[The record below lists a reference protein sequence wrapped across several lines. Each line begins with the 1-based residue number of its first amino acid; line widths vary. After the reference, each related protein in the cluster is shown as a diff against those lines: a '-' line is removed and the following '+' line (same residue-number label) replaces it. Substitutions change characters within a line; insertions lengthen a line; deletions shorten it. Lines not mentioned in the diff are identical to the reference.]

1 MEDDDF
7 ISKSRRKR
15 EMTELQ
21 VAGAALVKLSR
32 EQIERLDIPEALREA
47 VLECKRF
54 TKHEAI
60 RRQMQFIGRIMR
72 KYDAGPI
79 VAQLAVIEAPSKR
92 QTALLHLA
100 ERWRGEMMS
109 DPEAVARF
117 VQEIPGADAHHL
129 RELIAKAKKEKDGD
143 RPPKNFR
150 ELFHVLNALLQDH
163 ARRQP

>member
-7 ISKSRRKR
+7 ISKTRRKR
-15 EMTELQ
+15 QMTELQ

-32 EQIERLDIPEALREA
+32 EQLERLDIPEPLREA

-72 KYDAGPI
+72 EYDAGPI

-109 DPEAVARF
+109 DPQALARF
-117 VQEIPGADAHHL
+117 VREIPGADAHHL
-129 RELIAKAKKEKDGD
+129 RELVAKAQKEKAGD

-163 ARRQP
+163 ATRRP

>member
-7 ISKSRRKR
+7 ISKTRRKR
-15 EMTELQ
+15 QMTELQ
-21 VAGAALVKLSR
+21 AAGAALVKLSR
-32 EQIERLDIPEALREA
+32 EQLERLDIPEPLREA

-54 TKHEAI
+54 NKHEAI

-72 KYDAGPI
+72 EYDAGPI
-79 VAQLAVIEAPSKR
+79 VAQLAAIEAPSKR

-109 DPEAVARF
+109 DPDAVVRF
-117 VQEIPGADAHHL
+117 AHEIPGADPQRL
-129 RELIAKAKKEKDGD
+129 RELIAKAQKEKAGD

-150 ELFHVLNALLQDH
+150 ELFHVVNALLQDH
-163 ARRQP
+163 ARRSP

>member
-7 ISKSRRKR
+7 ISKSARKR
-15 EMTELQ
+15 QMTELQ

-32 EQIERLDIPEALREA
+32 EQIERLDIPEPLREA

-54 TKHEAI
+54 NKHEAI

-79 VAQLAVIEAPSKR
+79 VAQLSAIEAPSKR

-109 DPEAVARF
+109 DPDAVVRF
-117 VQEIPGADAHHL
+117 AQEFPAADRERL
-129 RELIAKAKKEKDGD
+129 RELVSRAQKEKEGD
-143 RPPKNFR
+143 QPPKNFR
-150 ELFHVLNALLQDH
+150 ELFHVVNALLQEH
-163 ARRQP
+163 ARRNP

>member
-7 ISKSRRKR
+7 ISKTRRKR
-15 EMTELQ
+15 QMTELQ
-21 VAGAALVKLSR
+21 VAGAALVKLSK
-32 EQIERLDIPEALREA
+32 EQLERFDMPERLRDA
-47 VLECKRF
+47 VLECKRM

-72 KYDAGPI
+72 DYDAGPI
-79 VAQLAVIEAPSKR
+79 VAQLAEIEAPSKR

-117 VQEIPGADAHHL
+117 VQEIPGADAHVL
-129 RELIAKAKKEKDGD
+129 RELIAKARKEKDGD

-150 ELFHVLNALLQDH
+150 ELFHALNALLQDH
-163 ARRQP
+163 ARRHP

>member
-7 ISKSRRKR
+7 ISKSARKR
-15 EMTELQ
+15 QMTELQ

-54 TKHEAI
+54 NKHEAI

-79 VAQLAVIEAPSKR
+79 VAQLSAIEAPSKR

-100 ERWRGEMMS
+100 ERWRGDMMS
-109 DPEAVARF
+109 DPDAIARF
-117 VQEIPGADAHHL
+117 AQEFPAADPERL
-129 RELIAKAKKEKDGD
+129 RDLVSRARKEKEGD

-150 ELFHVLNALLQDH
+150 ELFHVVNALLQEH
-163 ARRQP
+163 ARQNP

>member
-7 ISKSRRKR
+7 ISKTRRKR
-15 EMTELQ
+15 QMTELQ
-21 VAGAALVKLSR
+21 VAGAALVKLSK
-32 EQIERLDIPEALREA
+32 EQLERLDIPEPLREA

-72 KYDAGPI
+72 EYDAGPI
-79 VAQLAVIEAPSKR
+79 VAQLAAIEAPSKR

-117 VQEIPGADAHHL
+117 AAEFPGADRERL
-129 RELIAKAKKEKDGD
+129 RDLVSRARKEKEGD

-150 ELFHVLNALLQDH
+150 ELFHVVNAFLQDH
-163 ARRQP
+163 ARRNP

>member
-32 EQIERLDIPEALREA
+32 EQIERLDIPEALRDA
-47 VLECKRF
+47 VLDCKRM

-72 KYDAGPI
+72 DYDAGPI

-109 DPEAVARF
+109 DPEAIARF
-117 VQEIPGADAHHL
+117 VQEIPGADAHQL